1 MSVTLSPGSSG
12 PSSVASCR
20 GLKAHRLLAAL
31 ATASLLAACS
41 SVPMSHHAASYGYRT
56 GPFGADHSAG
66 QEEITLEAMG
76 LVGVPYRWGGNTP
89 ASGFDCSGLVKY
101 VVQRAAGVDLPRT
114 AAQMSTIGTPVSPRN
129 LASGD
134 LVFFDTD
141 GRPDSHVG
149 IYVGKGLFVHAPK
162 TGGTV
167 SLANMN
173 LPYWIAHYNGARR
186 VAAERAPAE
195 VGSLAA
201 QRSAPAAPLA
211 EPESA
216 PQSPGPTQ
224 PAQADN
230 ATAPLPDSP
239 AAAPL
244 PSDRA
249 SHGDGNDSDP
259 IARFASNAY

>member
-1 MSVTLSPGSSG
+1 MPTSRH
-12 PSSVASCR
+12 AS
-20 GLKAHRLLAAL
+20 
-31 ATASLLAACS
+31 
-41 SVPMSHHAASYGYRT
+41 SYGYRT

-114 AAQMSTIGTPVSPRN
+114 AAQMSTIGAPVSPQN

-186 VAAERAPAE
+186 VAAQRAPAE
-195 VGSLAA
+195 VGTLEA
-201 QRSAPAAPLA
+201 RSAPTAQVAQP
-211 EPESA
+211 EPQ
-216 PQSPGPTQ
+216 PQSPAVTQ

-230 ATAPLPDSP
+230 TP
-239 AAAPL
+239 A
-244 PSDRA
+244 SDRA
-249 SHGDGNDSDP
+249 GKNDGNDSDP